1 MFRRKTGSGKGV
13 FLTGRRVLGNG
24 YAVLLLVGRD
34 LFPIFCPPVPR
45 QGEESLGG
53 GRGDNHANKGM
64 GHSGTALNQTEGP
77 TPRRPEQK
85 LYQAIS
91 RGCRQGVKGVCDSLR
106 VMSV

>member
-1 MFRRKTGSGKGV
+1 MAKCVFDRASCVGKWICSTTAFWQGSFPDILSASASARRRIT
-13 FLTGRRVLGNG
+13 R
-24 YAVLLLVGRD
+24 
-34 LFPIFCPPVPR
+34 
-45 QGEESLGG
+45 G